1 MFGGRWLVAGSVALG
16 LQITFMSLGCAY
28 RLPPVNPPGH
38 YRLRLVASSPENY
51 VISVQTL
58 DVREYQVPADG
69 RMTLDVPASRPGC
82 SVYLFDR
89 IRLREGDDPFAR
101 KTVHLASA
109 GGYSRD
115 LSFNE
120 LFKLP
125 QDGEGYHLLKTG
137 K

>member
-1 MFGGRWLVAGSVALG
+1 MFGRRWLVAGAGALVCK
-16 LQITFMSLGCAY
+16 ITLASAGCVY

-38 YRLRLVASSPENY
+38 YRLRLVASSPQTY
-51 VISVQTL
+51 VVHVQA
-58 DVREYQVPADG
+58 VNARAYQVPVDG
-69 RMTLDVPASRPGC
+69 RLILDIPASRRGC
-82 SVYLFDR
+82 SVYLFDQ
-89 IRLREGDDPFAR
+89 IRVSKGYDPFAA
-101 KTVHLASA
+101 KTVHLTT
-109 GGYSRD
+109 GGSSRD